1 MRYDK
6 NGTLQCEKHPV
17 TDKSLGSARLD
28 SLRTELARQGLAGFV
43 VPRADEHLGEYVP
56 PGAERLAWLTGFT
69 GSAGLAAVLADRA
82 AVFTDG
88 RYVLQLAAQT
98 DPALWE
104 RQHITENPPP
114 AWLAKHAP
122 AGAAIGYDPLLI
134 SEEALARFTEAGLT
148 MRPVATNPVDAVW
161 PDRPAPPVAP
171 AEPYALRLCR
181 RSAPPRSGTASPR
194 RCGRRSRTRR

>member
-1 MRYDK
+1 HR
-6 NGTLQCEKHPV
+6 
-17 TDKSLGSARLD
+17 RLTSYED
-28 SLRTELARQGLAGFV
+28 SPKLRAERVAMSTANERLAALRRELAGRGLDGFI

-88 RYVLQLAAQT
+88 RYVLQLAAQS

-114 AWLAKHAP
+114 TWLAKHAP
-122 AGAAIGYDPLLI
+122 AGAAIGYDPMLMG
-134 SEEALARFTEAGLT
+134 EEALARFT
-148 MRPVATNPVDAVW
+148 
-161 PDRPAPPVAP
+161 
-171 AEPYALRLCR
+171 
-181 RSAPPRSGTASPR
+181 
-194 RCGRRSRTRR
+194 